1 MATGNGTGKGNGTGS
16 GAGPT
21 GGAGRGYRVEVE
33 QLRAFAAQVRL
44 LLAEF
49 QHHADGTATHGRSG
63 IGPKALG
70 TFAEATDLHGRYQ
83 IMRDGLRD
91 ALDQLQEAI
100 DEAQKKAELTATNY
114 EEQEHLTRT
123 GLKLGDDGWSVANP
137 SAASTAAYARTTAP
151 ARNDDGKG
159 VR

>member
-1 MATGNGTGKGNGTGS
+1 MATGSGTGNGTGS
-16 GAGPT
+16 T

-33 QLRAFAAQVRL
+33 QLRAFAAQARL

-83 IMRDGLRD
+83 TMRDGLRD
-91 ALDQLQEAI
+91 VLDQLQEAV

-114 EEQEHLTRT
+114 EEQEHRTRT
-123 GLKLGDDGWSVANP
+123 KLKIGDDGWSVANP
-137 SAASTAAYARTTAP
+137 SATSAAAYARTTAP
-151 ARNDDGKG
+151 ARHDDGKG

>member
-1 MATGNGTGKGNGTGS
+1 MATGNGT
-16 GAGPT
+16 GPT

-49 QHHADGTATHGRSG
+49 QHHADGTTTHGRSG
-63 IGPKALG
+63 IGRTSLG

-83 IMRDGLRD
+83 TMRD
-91 ALDQLQEAI
+91 ALRDVLNQLQEAV

-114 EEQEHLTRT
+114 EEQEHRTRR

-137 SAASTAAYARTTAP
+137 SATSTAAYARTTAP

-159 VR
+159 AR

>member
-1 MATGNGTGKGNGTGS
+1 MATGNGTGS
-16 GAGPT
+16 T
-21 GGAGRGYRVEVE
+21 GGSGRGYRVEVE

-49 QHHADGTATHGRSG
+49 QHHADGNATHGRSG
-63 IGPKALG
+63 IGPTSLG

-83 IMRDGLRD
+83 TMRDGLRD
-91 ALDQLQEAI
+91 VLNQLQEAV

-114 EEQEHLTRT
+114 EEQEQQTKSK
-123 GLKLGDDGWSVANP
+123 LKLGDDGWSVANP
-137 SAASTAAYARTTAP
+137 SATSYASYGWTVAQAQH
-151 ARNDDGKG
+151 DDGKG